1 MEQKYLGEDVKIG
14 LSVNPINDMTLAD
27 IDWEVE
33 LWCVS
38 NKKLVIKKEDA
49 IRYKDGE
56 YFITFNTTDVG
67 EGILQLKINYKIP
80 DEDFADSIRNEFD
93 IYKIMKIVKP

>member
-1 MEQKYLGEDVKIG
+1 
-14 LSVNPINDMTLAD
+14 MTLAD
-27 IDWEVE
+27 IDWEIE
-33 LWCVS
+33 LWCIS
-38 NKKLVIKKEDA
+38 SKKLFIKKEDA
-49 IRYKDGE
+49 IRYKDDE

-80 DEDFADSIRNEFD
+80 DEDFADSVRNEFD